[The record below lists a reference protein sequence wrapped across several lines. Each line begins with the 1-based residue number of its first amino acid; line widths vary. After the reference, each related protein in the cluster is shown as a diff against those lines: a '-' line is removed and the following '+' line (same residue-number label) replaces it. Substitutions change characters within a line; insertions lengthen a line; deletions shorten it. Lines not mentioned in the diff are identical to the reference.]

1 MRTPEPLRAL
11 RAALVPLAACAL
23 TLAGLGAWTASGAAG
38 RPARITAS
46 DARVLLPFGTDDT
59 AAFVRLRND
68 GDEDDRLLDVE
79 VPSAY
84 RAMLSRT
91 VTRNAVS
98 HMEMVSAATVPAH
111 GSLSMSPRQLDIMI
125 SRPPR
130 LRLGDRLPLV
140 LTFARSGVLRVTA
153 EVVRPGTG

>member
-1 MRTPEPLRAL
+1 MRSSEPLRAL
-11 RAALVPLAACAL
+11 RAALVPLAAGAL
-23 TLAGLGAWTASGAAG
+23 TLGGLGAWTASGAAG
-38 RPARITAS
+38 RPAQITAS

-68 GDEDDRLLDVE
+68 GDEDDRLLDVD
-79 VPSAY
+79 VPSAD

-98 HMEMVSAATVPAH
+98 HMEMVSSAVVRAH
-111 GSLSMSPRQLDIMI
+111 GSLAMSPHELDIMI

-140 LTFARSGVLRVTA
+140 LTFARSGAVRVTA